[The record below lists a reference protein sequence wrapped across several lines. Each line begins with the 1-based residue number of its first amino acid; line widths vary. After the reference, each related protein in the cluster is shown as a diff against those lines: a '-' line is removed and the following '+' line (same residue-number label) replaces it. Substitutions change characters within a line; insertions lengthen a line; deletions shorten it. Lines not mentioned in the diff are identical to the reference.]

1 MGNRK
6 LIQLA
11 ILAALGISQA
21 QAADAIVPVTANA
34 TPALA
39 PAASVAQAQPEASAP
54 KATMPETGLTIG
66 ELLRMQGEVA
76 KVRSQKMV
84 DDLKKASTEGPKD
97 STLPPPD
104 MLPPI
109 PGIQTG
115 MPMAFQ
121 APRAPEIGEG
131 ASLLLVRGGP
141 EGMVALIGLPG
152 GGEMLRKKG
161 DELPDGSTIIEI
173 NVNRVVIQGKS
184 VKHGKKVVPG
194 KTRAIVMSYNPEGGN
209 PIVINGGAPMSSS
222 SGRGPSG
229 PGGLPSVGGM

>member
-11 ILAALGISQA
+11 ILASLGVTQA
-21 QAADAIVPVTANA
+21 HADAIVPVSA
-34 TPALA
+34 TPVAAA
-39 PAASVAQAQPEASAP
+39 PAAATPVTQATP
-54 KATMPETGLTIG
+54 KATMPDTGLTIG

-109 PGIQTG
+109 PGVQTG

-131 ASLLLVRGGP
+131 AQLLLVRGGP

-161 DELPDGSTIIEI
+161 DELPDGSQIIEI
-173 NVNRVVIQGKS
+173 SVNRVVIQGKS
-184 VKHGKKVVPG
+184 SKHGKKVVPG
-194 KTRAIVMSYNPEGGN
+194 KTRSIVMSYNPDGGN
-209 PIVINGGAPMSSS
+209 PIVISGGGASPSGSM
-222 SGRGPSG
+222 GRGPSG